1 MLTSIALIFILG
13 LFGGWLFS
21 KMKLPSLIG
30 MIIVGIIISPHC
42 LNMVDDSIL
51 SISGDLR
58 QIALVIILTRAGL
71 SLNISDLKKVG
82 RPAILMCFVPAC
94 LEMIGTILIAPK
106 VFGVSV
112 LEAAVIGSVIAA
124 VSPAVVVPRM
134 IKLIGEGYG
143 TKKSIPQLI
152 LAGASVDDVFVIVV
166 FTAFTALASTGKVS
180 ASSFIQ
186 IPTSILL
193 GVLLGGC
200 VGMFFIWFFKKFHMR
215 DSIKVLILLSVS
227 FLLLELQ
234 NRMESVI
241 AISGLLAIMSMGIII
256 KQKYDVLA
264 KRLSVKYNKLWI
276 GSEIFLF
283 VLVGIAVDLSYAKRA
298 GAAVIFMVITAL
310 IFRMSGVALS
320 LVKTN
325 LNKKERLFCAI
336 AYTPKATVQAA
347 TGTIP
352 LAMGLSCG
360 EIVLTVAVVSI
371 LLTAPF
377 GAICVD
383 NLYKKLLEKMD
394 EKSYL

>member
-1 MLTSIALIFILG
+1 
-13 LFGGWLFS
+13 
-21 KMKLPSLIG
+21 
-30 MIIVGIIISPHC
+30 
-42 LNMVDDSIL
+42 
-51 SISGDLR
+51 
-58 QIALVIILTRAGL
+58 
-71 SLNISDLKKVG
+71 
-82 RPAILMCFVPAC
+82 
-94 LEMIGTILIAPK
+94 
-106 VFGVSV
+106 
-112 LEAAVIGSVIAA
+112 
-124 VSPAVVVPRM
+124 
-134 IKLIGEGYG
+134 
-143 TKKSIPQLI
+143 
-152 LAGASVDDVFVIVV
+152 
-166 FTAFTALASTGKVS
+166 
-180 ASSFIQ
+180 
-186 IPTSILL
+186 
-193 GVLLGGC
+193 
-200 VGMFFIWFFKKFHMR
+200 MFFIWFFKKFHMR

-347 TGTIP
+347 IGTIP